1 LAEKPYKGTVGL
13 RYYSCLSNDGRA
25 FCEIERRFSAH
36 MDAPR
41 TDGTRETARG
51 IVWTELAR
59 EGDANSI
66 NTYDSQ
72 GMTWGRGFAAGG
84 TLHRMIWLLF
94 SLVPGLRAQ
103 FNAVGLD
110 GDGKK
115 VYIVDDR
122 TGEVLSGKEGFRRH
136 RRDRRISSF
145 LIQKGKEHPDEL
157 LRAELDTLASGGGA
171 LDVPD
176 FALRWDK
183 RVLQFVGHCVH
194 WYSSLFAWKRWEP
207 TGGDFRE
214 VLGFFVKRLVEHTER
229 GNYSEDQYHKFGH
242 GRRVGAAFILDG
254 EQACRYVFG
263 DRAWRSLVD
272 GYFGPPG
279 PLPVFPSG
287 VLVGIPAKD
296 AQKSYLPRRPVAI
309 PPTRHLLTGPVA
321 KATAGTATLATSLLP
336 SRPRL
341 VTLRLSPGLAP
352 SGLGARGRC
361 TPGAAPP
368 SVDCP
373 PRRRPPSR
381 WPCPQRRGGCPP
393 ATPPDRARAGSTAPA
408 GDPATPEARCP
419 LAARRPGCRP
429 R

>member
-1 LAEKPYKGTVGL
+1 MADTTYKGTAGL
-13 RYYSCLSNDGRA
+13 KYYSCLSDDGKA

-103 FNAVGLD
+103 FNAIGLD

-136 RRDRRISSF
+136 RRDRRIASF

-157 LRAELDTLASGGGA
+157 LRAELDTLASAGGA
-171 LDVPD
+171 VDVPD

-183 RVLQFVGHCVH
+183 QVLQFVGHCVH
-194 WYSSLFAWKRWEP
+194 WYSSLFAWEARQCI
-207 TGGDFRE
+207 GGDFRE
-214 VLGFFVKRLVEHTER
+214 VLGVFVKRLVEHTER
-229 GNYSEDQYHKFGH
+229 GNFDEEQYRKFGH

-263 DRAWRSLVD
+263 DRNWRSLVD

-287 VLVGIPAKD
+287 ILVGIPAKD
-296 AQKSYLPRRPVAI
+296 ARTKSYLPADQWQYRQ
-309 PPTRHLLTGPVA
+309 LLT
-321 KATAGTATLATSLLP
+321 
-336 SRPRL
+336 
-341 VTLRLSPGLAP
+341 
-352 SGLGARGRC
+352 
-361 TPGAAPP
+361 
-368 SVDCP
+368 
-373 PRRRPPSR
+373 
-381 WPCPQRRGGCPP
+381 
-393 ATPPDRARAGSTAPA
+393 
-408 GDPATPEARCP
+408 
-419 LAARRPGCRP
+419 
-429 R
+429 